1 MTSYRPGIATVAP
14 PTLEKQ
20 LEVLA
25 VAHTL
30 AAQDDEFLRRRRE
43 EVAALRRVAGE
54 LALRFEELQRGYG
67 ALVELVQDERRR
79 RDPRL
84 RSHVIRDESAQP
96 AVLKASPDDPEH
108 PGWPAGTADGRGGQF
123 RPKDGDEGASEAQVA
138 GDVIRICVLMPDM
151 SSAGT
156 CMYWCHGGF
165 LLGKQRNLGL
175 GCPSLVREP
184 G

>member
-25 VAHTL
+25 AAHAL
-30 AAQDDEFLRRRRE
+30 AAQDDELLRGRCEEIATLRR
-43 EVAALRRVAGE
+43 AAGE
-54 LALRFEELQRGYG
+54 LAPRFEKLQRGYG

-108 PGWPAGTADGRGGQF
+108 PGWPAGQRMAG
-123 RPKDGDEGASEAQVA
+123 VA
-138 GDVIRICVLMPDM
+138 NFAPRTVTRARRKP
-151 SSAGT
+151 
-156 CMYWCHGGF
+156 
-165 LLGKQRNLGL
+165 R
-175 GCPSLVREP
+175 
-184 G
+184 

>member
-25 VAHTL
+25 AAHAL
-30 AAQDDEFLRRRRE
+30 AAQYELLRGRCE
-43 EVAALRRVAGE
+43 EVATLRRAAGE

-67 ALVELVQDERRR
+67 ALVDLVQEQRRR

-84 RSHVIRDESAQP
+84 RSHIIRDGSDP
-96 AVLKASPDDPEH
+96 PSVVKASADDPEH
-108 PGWPAGTADGRGGQF
+108 PGWPAGAPDRRGGKF
-123 RPKDGDEGASEAQVA
+123 RPKDSDEGTPGGEFA
-138 GDVIRICVLMPDM
+138 GDVIRVCVLMPDM